1 MTSVTDD
8 TMQPEVDNVS
18 ADAYVYLQK
27 TWDDPIEWLGL
38 QPEGLFTTVSV
49 GLNGNDFAE
58 KLKKGLNNIVNGGN
72 LKITTKVS
80 GAIKVIAQKNK
91 KALGGIFSNG
101 IWSDIPQFADGLID
115 PFGGLHGSLFL
126 AGEAGPE
133 IVGHVGGR
141 TEVLNKS
148 QLAAAMYS
156 AVHSAMQG
164 VTLDANFYGGGSNN
178 GEGGGMTVDINDG
191 KIVTL
196 LNEVRG
202 LLMQINDKEL
212 SVSTTAM
219 NKAQSYMN
227 RRAGATI
234 VPVGT

>member
-1 MTSVTDD
+1 M
-8 TMQPEVDNVS
+8 
-18 ADAYVYLQK
+18 
-27 TWDDPIEWLGL
+27 
-38 QPEGLFTTVSV
+38 
-49 GLNGNDFAE
+49 
-58 KLKKGLNNIVNGGN
+58 
-72 LKITTKVS
+72 
-80 GAIKVIAQKNK
+80 
-91 KALGGIFSNG
+91 
-101 IWSDIPQFADGLID
+101 
-115 PFGGLHGSLFL
+115 
-126 AGEAGPE
+126 
-133 IVGHVGGR
+133 
-141 TEVLNKS
+141 NKS

-164 VTLDANFYGGGSNN
+164 VTLDANFYGSGSNN
-178 GEGGGMTVDINDG
+178 SEGGGMTEDINDG